1 MRERRNAILLFS
13 KPPVPGLVKTRL
25 TPLKDGIF
33 TPEIAA
39 GLYHC
44 MFFDVVE
51 ICCDALTELEAKQA
65 DVPEPALSETKP
77 HETTPQSQQQ
87 QAGLHES
94 ESSPLTTD
102 DSESSKPK
110 TDGPEPNESEP
121 SSTEPSQSLSNAAT
135 AQPDVYDTYELFI
148 STTPAENVEV
158 MQKYFDESGTWP
170 RDISIIC
177 DVGASFDEHYNHA
190 FQQVFE
196 RGFDTILSMGGDMPA
211 LPRSVVVEG
220 FERLHELC
228 ALPQGG
234 IVISPDQEMGV
245 SLVGWTR
252 ETPMDHT
259 GVFYN
264 AEGLTV
270 LPAYLAKARA
280 ISLPALYLPAVVDV
294 DTMAD
299 LAHNVTLV
307 QAIKYCAQFQ
317 DLSVPWRTIEA
328 LHEIG
333 YGDVRVMPNELRDS
347 REGIDV

>member
-33 TPEIAA
+33 TPEVAA

-65 DVPEPALSETKP
+65 DVPETASGGTKP
-77 HETTPQSQQQ
+77 HETAPQSQQ
-87 QAGLHES
+87 AELHES
-94 ESSPLTTD
+94 ESSPLATD
-102 DSESSKPK
+102 DPGSSKPETNGSESS
-110 TDGPEPNESEP
+110 ESEP
-121 SSTEPSQSLSNAAT
+121 SSTGPFQPISNAAA

-148 STTPAENVEV
+148 STTPVENVDV
-158 MQKYFDESGTWP
+158 MRKYFDDSGTWP
-170 RDISIIC
+170 RDITIIS

-190 FQQVFE
+190 FRQVFE
-196 RGFDTILSMGGDMPA
+196 KGFDTILSMGGDMPA

-317 DLSVPWRTIEA
+317 DISVPWRTIEA

-333 YGDVRVMPNELRDS
+333 YEDVRVMPNELRDS